1 MTTNKQQLLVRLKTI
16 AGHVRGIARMV
27 EADAYCIDLI
37 KQTQAIQR
45 ALDKWNSLVLEAHLN
60 SCVTTALRGDEVDER
75 ERVVTELME
84 LFQFRGGDTQ
94 VINALPEMESR
105 TRQRVAALEMIETRV
120 RQVQQMLEA
129 DAYCVDLIRET
140 KSIQRAFDT
149 FNSTVLADHLGGCV
163 TTAIRGEQPA
173 QRERIVSELL
183 QVFDTTSNL

>member
-1 MTTNKQQLLVRLKTI
+1 MNVASNKPQLLLRLKTI

-60 SCVTTALRGDEVDER
+60 GCVTTALRGERVDER

-84 LFQFRGGDTQ
+84 VFQPGFTEQPASSAAGDRTQ
-94 VINALPEMESR
+94 G
-105 TRQRVAALEMIETRV
+105 RVAVLQQIETHV
-120 RQVQQMLEA
+120 RHVQQMVEA
-129 DAYCVDLIRET
+129 DAYCIDLIRET
-140 KSIQRAFDT
+140 KTIQRAFDS
-149 FNSTVLADHLGGCV
+149 FNNTVLGDHLNGCV
-163 TTAIRGEQPA
+163 VTAIRGEQPDE
-173 QRERIVSELL
+173 RERIVSELL